1 MLASF
6 IDELYDPTSAEY
18 EHFLAPRHFG
28 PMFGAA
34 QSTIDNVSS
43 TLSSLGLSPGQVSTN
58 DLTIPVSTTVA
69 AAESA
74 FGVHIYRY
82 RLPSGRVAYANS
94 AAPEVPASIVSKLTD
109 IIGLSDV
116 TQAMPTLVKAERRS
130 TNLPPSPPV
139 EPSPQD
145 RHRAQPLR
153 P

>member
-18 EHFLAPRHFG
+18 DHFLAPGHFG

-34 QSTIDNVSS
+34 ESTIDNVSA
-43 TLSSLGLSPGQVSTN
+43 TLSSLGLRPGQVSTN
-58 DLTIPVSTTVA
+58 DLRIPVSTTVV

-94 AAPEVPASIVSKLTD
+94 AAPEVPASIV
-109 IIGLSDV
+109 
-116 TQAMPTLVKAERRS
+116 
-130 TNLPPSPPV
+130 
-139 EPSPQD
+139 
-145 RHRAQPLR
+145 
-153 P
+153 